1 MPHGSVEVFMA
12 KLRCAVSIIAVFL
25 SLTLSEV
32 CPRAEAGAA
41 GLTKIRVGY
50 PSPSASMY
58 PLFVTK
64 EAGIF
69 EKYGLEAELIYV
81 QGVQMVQVH
90 TAGQLDFTATSGIVT
105 LQSSVNGADLV
116 LLANSIDS
124 HLMKVMGHPSIS
136 GPADLKGKAI
146 GITRFGS
153 LTDLALRPVLEQ
165 WNLEPKKDVTLIQIG
180 RLADIVPAI
189 QQKRVAAGMLSF
201 PTSYFAEKLGL
212 KSLYDLAES
221 GIEVPTTTV
230 AVSRAYANS
239 HRDLVLRYMK
249 AYIEGTHR
257 LLTDREMGI
266 KALKRYGGIND
277 QETLN
282 ATYDLFTSKYIKKVP
297 TLTIKAVQNALNLV
311 AESNPKAKNHKP
323 AEFMDTSY
331 LDELEKS
338 GFIKKLWR

>member
-1 MPHGSVEVFMA
+1 M
-12 KLRCAVSIIAVFL
+12 KLI
-25 SLTLSEV
+25 
-32 CPRAEAGAA
+32 
-41 GLTKIRVGY
+41 
-50 PSPSASMY
+50 
-58 PLFVTK
+58 
-64 EAGIF
+64 
-69 EKYGLEAELIYV
+69 
-81 QGVQMVQVH
+81 
-90 TAGQLDFTATSGIVT
+90 
-105 LQSSVNGADLV
+105 
-116 LLANSIDS
+116 
-124 HLMKVMGHPSIS
+124 GHPTIS
-136 GPADLKGKAI
+136 GPADLKGKSI

-165 WNLEPKKDVTLIQIG
+165 WRLEPKKDVTLIQIG

-189 QQKRVAAGMLSF
+189 QQKRIAAGMLSF

-239 HRDLVLRYMK
+239 HRDLVIRYMK
-249 AYIEGTHR
+249 AYVEGTHR
-257 LLTDREMGI
+257 LLTDRETAI

-282 ATYDLFTSKYIKKVP
+282 ATYDLFASKHIKRVP

-323 AEFMDTSY
+323 GEFMDASY
-331 LDELEKS
+331 LEELEKS
-338 GFIKKLWR
+338 GFIKNLWQ